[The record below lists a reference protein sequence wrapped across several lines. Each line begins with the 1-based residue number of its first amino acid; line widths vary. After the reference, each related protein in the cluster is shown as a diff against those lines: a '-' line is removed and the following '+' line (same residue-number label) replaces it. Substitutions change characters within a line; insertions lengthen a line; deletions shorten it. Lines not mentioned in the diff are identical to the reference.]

1 MRPDWN
7 NYFMLMAKIV
17 ALRSTCNARKVG
29 CVIVKDKQILSTG
42 YNGSV
47 PGHVHCSDKGK
58 GFCFRKDKTQPAN
71 YDFCIASHAEANA
84 VSQAAKHGIS
94 LNGSTAYVTYS
105 PCLTCMKTLLTAGV
119 RNLYYELLYSTG
131 NELSDTWNT
140 FALEN
145 FDSFKELR
153 VDMDYIRDAKVG
165 LSNLTSDRLL

>member
-7 NYFMLMAKIV
+7 DYFMLMAKIV

-47 PGHVHCSDKGK
+47 PGHVHCSDKGEQ
-58 GFCFRKDKTQPAN
+58 FCFRKDKSKPAN

-94 LNGSTAYVTYS
+94 LSGSTIYVTYS

-119 RNLYYELLYSTG
+119 KNVYYELLYSSHDDKAD
-131 NELSDTWNT
+131 NWNA

-145 FDSFKELR
+145 FDMFRELR
-153 VDMDYIRDAKVG
+153 VDMRYITEAKG
-165 LSNLTSDRLL
+165 YLGNLTSDRRF